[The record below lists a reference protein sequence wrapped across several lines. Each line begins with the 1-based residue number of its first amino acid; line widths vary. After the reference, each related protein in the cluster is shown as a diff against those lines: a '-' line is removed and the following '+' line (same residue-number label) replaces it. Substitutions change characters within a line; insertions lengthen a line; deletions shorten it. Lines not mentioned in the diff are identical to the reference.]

1 MNYENF
7 IEKHIPNLYETIFA
21 PTECPY
27 CHKSIDPIINGTSL
41 EASQDRTFGVLFQC
55 PSCKKYF
62 FEAYSTTTGVN
73 DVRIPIGYKPT
84 LNLNLNIPEKIKA
97 ISPKFV
103 EIYTQALT
111 AEHYE
116 LNKISGI
123 ALRKA
128 IEFLIK
134 DYLINYKKH
143 PEDKVKKLLLGAAI
157 NLIDNPKIQVLAR
170 ATSWIG
176 NDETHYERRYEDK
189 DVDDMK
195 RFITALLH
203 FISLEFVLD
212 EATSFTAYSNSK

>member
-1 MNYENF
+1 MNF
-7 IEKHIPNLYETIFA
+7 IKKVIPNLYQNIFA

-27 CHKSIDPIINGTSL
+27 CHKSIDPIISG
-41 EASQDRTFGVLFQC
+41 ASVNISEDKTFGVLFQC
-55 PSCKKYF
+55 PNCKKYF
-62 FEAYSTTTGVN
+62 FEAYLKTGSSA
-73 DVRIPIGYKPT
+73 IISSPIGYKPT
-84 LNLNLNIPEKIKA
+84 LNLNLNIPEEIKT

-103 EIYTQALT
+103 EVYTQALT
-111 AEHYE
+111 AEHYG
-116 LNKISGI
+116 LNEITGI

-134 DYLINYKKH
+134 DYLISYKKH
-143 PEDKVKKLLLGAAI
+143 PEDEVKKLLLGKAI

-189 DVDDMK
+189 DVSDMK

-203 FISLEFVLD
+203 FISFEFVLD
-212 EATSFTAYSNSK
+212 EADSFTASSTSK

>member
-1 MNYENF
+1 MSTKNNITKY
-7 IEKHIPNLYETIFA
+7 IDDLGYDILISS
-21 PTECPY
+21 ECPY
-27 CHKSIDPIINGTSL
+27 CHIAINPVTVGHTEIDS
-41 EASQDRTFGVLFQC
+41 EEKFAVMFQC

-62 FEAYSTTTGVN
+62 LETYEES
-73 DVRIPIGYKPT
+73 DDICEPLGYKPT
-84 LNLNLNIPEKIKA
+84 LNLKLTIPDEIKA
-97 ISPKFV
+97 VSPKFV

-111 AEHYE
+111 AEHYG
-116 LNKISGI
+116 LNKILGI

-134 DYLINYKKH
+134 DYLINYKKQ
-143 PEDKVKKLLLGAAI
+143 PEDEVKKLLLGKAI

-189 DVDDMK
+189 DVSDMK

-203 FISLEFVLD
+203 FISFEFVLD
-212 EATSFTAYSNSK
+212 EADSFTASSTSK